1 MNILFISGH
10 GAGDPGAVG
19 CGRQEA
25 DETRRVTAA
34 LSPILSE
41 YAGVTLYP
49 TDRNAYQDYQNGT
62 LAALAQFYRYD
73 YVLEVHFNALSASAS
88 DGKTKGVEIYVPT
101 TETDTALEQSIVNGV
116 AACGLTNRG
125 VRKKN
130 WSVISQARQSG
141 AHAVLLEVCFLDDP
155 DDMRVYQEKFE
166 KIVSAIADA
175 IVQGF
180 HLKKEE
186 PTVTYETFKEY
197 MSQYLMELAAKQP
210 SDWSSGS
217 REWAEKSG
225 IIQGDGNGN
234 MRYKSN
240 VTREELVTMLQRLIA
255 QMK

>member
-34 LSPILSE
+34 LRPILSE
-41 YAGVTLYP
+41 YASVTVYP
-49 TDRNAYQDYQNGT
+49 TERNAFSDYKNGT
-62 LAALAQFYRYD
+62 LASTAQFQRYD
-73 YVLEVHFNALSASAS
+73 YVLEVHFNAVSASTS

-101 TETDTALEQSIVNGV
+101 TETDLSMERSMANKI
-116 AACGLTNRG
+116 AAVGLTNRG
-125 VRKKN
+125 VKTHN

-141 AHAVLLEVCFLDDP
+141 AHAALLEVCFLDDP

-166 KIVSAIADA
+166 EIVSAISDA

-180 HLKKEE
+180 HLEKEG
-186 PTVTYETFKEY
+186 PAVTYETFKAY
-197 MSQYLMELAAKQP
+197 MSQYLTELAAKNP
-210 SDWSSGS
+210 SDWSAGS
-217 REWAEKSG
+217 REWAEKNG

-240 VTREELVTMLQRLIA
+240 VTREELVTMLQRLLA
-255 QMK
+255 QIK